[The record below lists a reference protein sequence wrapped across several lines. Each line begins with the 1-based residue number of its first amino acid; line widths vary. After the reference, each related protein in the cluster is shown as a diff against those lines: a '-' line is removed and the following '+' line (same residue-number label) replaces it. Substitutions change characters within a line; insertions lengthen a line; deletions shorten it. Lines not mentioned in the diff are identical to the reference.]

1 MFSIAHTHFSV
12 WCGQLSNSSERTWLS
27 AIRDPESCRWHRDL
41 LQVTWLDHWHAIPGT
56 WGRRH
61 ICAPLVIRLITS
73 KHRSCRLAPST
84 RGSFKTEPISLTMEL
99 AFAGGNISFIESPN
113 TVCGIKLNH
122 ELPHKMTLYFRTWEE
137 QKTEHALLSLIT
149 WFQAQPPAFLIN
161 QGLRSEGNYFF
172 WWTWN
177 LRLSTLSSSQWS
189 LFISDLQIVFIFVVT
204 VWQFFCTVG
213 FKVFSAIRASRL
225 QLLM

>member
-1 MFSIAHTHFSV
+1 MCLCFRCVNIQFERDSVAKGPGFSKFF
-12 WCGQLSNSSERTWLS
+12 LS
-27 AIRDPESCRWHRDL
+27 RD
-41 LQVTWLDHWHAIPGT
+41 
-56 WGRRH
+56 
-61 ICAPLVIRLITS
+61 
-73 KHRSCRLAPST
+73 
-84 RGSFKTEPISLTMEL
+84 
-99 AFAGGNISFIESPN
+99 
-113 TVCGIKLNH
+113 
-122 ELPHKMTLYFRTWEE
+122 RTWEE
-137 QKTEHALLSLIT
+137 QKTEHALLSLVT

-161 QGLRSEGNYFF
+161 QGLRSEGSYFF

-204 VWQFFCTVG
+204 VWQFFCIVG